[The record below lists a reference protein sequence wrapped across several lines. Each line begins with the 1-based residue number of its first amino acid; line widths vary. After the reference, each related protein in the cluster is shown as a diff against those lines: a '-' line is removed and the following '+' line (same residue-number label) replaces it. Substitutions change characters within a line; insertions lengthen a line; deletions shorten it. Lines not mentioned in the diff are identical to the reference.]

1 MNKLL
6 EYPFDPELILK
17 KKKRIRKELLAE
29 GSDRIKKNIA
39 VLGGSTTHDIKTCM
53 ELFLLDHGIE
63 PSFYEGEFAQYWQ
76 DVMFGQSGLYS
87 FSPDVVFIH
96 TSNRNISKFPTVK
109 NSSEEIDAM
118 LQEQFE
124 HYRVMWEKIKERF
137 GCIVIQNNFEMPSY
151 RLLGNMDASDVHGR
165 TNFIIRLNSLFYE
178 YSQENEN
185 FYINDINYLSA
196 SFGLESWAEPS
207 FWHLYK
213 YSLNM
218 TAIPYLAHSVANIIK
233 SIYGKNK
240 KSLVLDLDNTLWGG
254 LVGDDG
260 VEGIEIGHETPMG
273 QVYSEFQQYIK
284 EHKDLGIILNVNSKN
299 DYDNAIKGLEHPEGT
314 LRPEDFIVIK
324 ANWENKDKNLIDIA
338 DELEILPESLVFIDD
353 NPAERGITRAQ
364 TEASVPEVGSVETYI
379 NIVDKSGFFEV
390 TSLSEDDK
398 KRSEMYS
405 ANAKRKQQSKTYENY
420 EDYLKSLEMSA
431 EIREFEDIYIPRITQ
446 LTNKSNQFNL
456 TTKRYQQSEIE
467 SVSADEN
474 CIGIYGKLTDK
485 FGDNGVVSVVIGR
498 QEEKTLHI
506 DLWLMSCRVL
516 KRCMEDAM
524 MDSLVER
531 AKKRG
536 IEKIKGYYYK
546 TAKNAMVSEF
556 FTGFGF
562 ERTSQ
567 QENGDSVWELDIM
580 NYSSKNNVIKVEN

>member
-6 EYPFDPELILK
+6 EYPFDTELILK
-17 KKKRIRKELLAE
+17 KKKRIKKELLEE
-29 GSDRIKKNIA
+29 GGDRIKKNIA
-39 VLGGSTTHDIKTCM
+39 VLGGSTTHDIKACL
-53 ELFLLDHGIE
+53 ELFLLNYGIE
-63 PSFYEGEFAQYWQ
+63 PVFYESEFAQYWQ
-76 DVMFGQSGLYS
+76 DVMFEESGLYS

-96 TSNRNISKFPTVK
+96 TSNRNISVFPTVK
-109 NSSEEIDAM
+109 NSPAETDAL

-137 GCIVIQNNFEMPSY
+137 GCVVIQNNFEMPPF
-151 RLLGNMDASDVHGR
+151 RLLGNMDASDIHGR
-165 TNFIIRLNSLFYE
+165 TNFITRLNSLFYE
-178 YSQENEN
+178 YAQENEN

-196 SFGLESWAEPS
+196 SFGLENWAEPS

-218 TAIPYLAHSVANIIK
+218 TAIPYLAHSVANITK

-254 LVGDDG
+254 VVGDDG

-273 QVYSEFQQYIK
+273 QVYSEFQQYVK
-284 EHKDLGIILNVNSKN
+284 AHKDLGIILNINSKN
-299 DYDNAIKGLEHPEGT
+299 EYDNAMEGLGHPEGT

-353 NPAERGITRAQ
+353 NPVERGITRAQ
-364 TEASVPEVGSVETYI
+364 TQASVPEVGSVETFI
-379 NIVDKSGFFEV
+379 NIIDKSGFFEV

-398 KRSEMYS
+398 KRSEMYA
-405 ANAKRKQQSKTYENY
+405 ANAIRKQQSKTFENY

-431 EIREFEDIYIPRITQ
+431 VIREFEDIYIPRITQ

-467 SVSADEN
+467 SVSADQN
-474 CIGIYGKLTDK
+474 YICVYGKLTDK

-498 QEEKTLHI
+498 QEETTLHI

-516 KRCMEDAM
+516 KRSMEDAM
-524 MDSLVER
+524 MDSVVER

-546 TAKNAMVSEF
+546 TAKNAMVADF
-556 FTGFGF
+556 FAGF
-562 ERTSQ
+562 EFDKTSQ
-567 QENGDSVWELDIM
+567 QENGDSVWELNII
-580 NYSSKNNVIKVEN
+580 NYRSRNNVIKVES